1 MRLFLPIVLG
11 LLAIVIVL
19 IAVAWVRG
27 RRRRQGDDAVARV
40 LARHGA
46 GRCSETAR
54 LLRRLDPADLPTV
67 WPRIE
72 EAVAATLPDCAPDV
86 KPELLAA
93 LDTAAAT
100 CPHRDTS
107 RALMAARNRLLAGE

>member
-1 MRLFLPIVLG
+1 MRLLLPIILG
-11 LLAIVIVL
+11 LLAVVIVL
-19 IAVAWVRG
+19 MIIAWLRG

-46 GRCSETAR
+46 GRCSEFAR
-54 LLRRLDPADLPTV
+54 LLRRLEPSALPTV
-67 WPRIE
+67 WPRID
-72 EAVAATLPDCAPDV
+72 EAVTAALPDCAPDV

-93 LDTAAAT
+93 IDVAAAACT
-100 CPHRDTS
+100 HRETS

>member
-1 MRLFLPIVLG
+1 MRLLLPIVLG
-11 LLAIVIVL
+11 LLGVVIVL
-19 IAVAWVRG
+19 MAIAWVRG

-46 GRCSETAR
+46 GRCSEFAR
-54 LLRRLDPADLPTV
+54 LLRRLPPDALPAV
-67 WPRIE
+67 WPRID
-72 EAVAATLPDCAPDV
+72 EAVNATLLDCAPDV
-86 KPELLAA
+86 KPELLSA
-93 LDTAAAT
+93 LDAAAAV